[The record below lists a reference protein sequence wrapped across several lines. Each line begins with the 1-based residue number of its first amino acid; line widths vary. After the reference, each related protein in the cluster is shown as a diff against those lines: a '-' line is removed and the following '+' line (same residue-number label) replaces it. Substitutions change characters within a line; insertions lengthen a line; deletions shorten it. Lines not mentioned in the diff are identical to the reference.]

1 MEAEAAAEERTG
13 TAWLKEER
21 AFRLRR
27 WVCCWVSWS
36 MDGGGGGGGGGG
48 SKGKEELRGIMGNGR
63 GLSADRQANLPAGP
77 TQERCVSLERRAGP
91 AAPPHN

>member
-36 MDGGGGGGGGGG
+36 MVVVEGGGF
-48 SKGKEELRGIMGNGR
+48 KG
-63 GLSADRQANLPAGP
+63 
-77 TQERCVSLERRAGP
+77 
-91 AAPPHN
+91 